1 MSRGPHCGLCTSPLV
16 SAFVL
21 ERAKSRNRGRY
32 LGFPIT
38 ALLGFPQC
46 MFQRCH
52 VPMGCIWT
60 EWPQGC
66 AKHRSR
72 LLEPGCRFLCR
83 QQGWSFSSASA
94 ATGEL
99 YLKLNEPWR
108 GTYLHSK
115 WRWALTLASQI
126 TNLSHPRFKTKKVPD
141 LERYVGGYI
150 YLLVFQPVHIIKLF
164 CTNTR
169 ARHAGADSHI
179 GVDHSCSN
187 DFSKALNKT
196 LAY

>member
-1 MSRGPHCGLCTSPLV
+1 MGLWRIVSWELIYMWYLLMSCMWNTCELLNHHRCEIGDTNTNLINTNPKLLVSRGPHRGLCTSPLV

-66 AKHRSR
+66 GKHRSR

-83 QQGWSFSSASA
+83 QQGDSSSFPGAF
-94 ATGEL
+94 L
-99 YLKLNEPWR
+99 LQVLQ
-108 GTYLHSK
+108 
-115 WRWALTLASQI
+115 LANY
-126 TNLSHPRFKTKKVPD
+126 T
-141 LERYVGGYI
+141 
-150 YLLVFQPVHIIKLF
+150 
-164 CTNTR
+164 
-169 ARHAGADSHI
+169 
-179 GVDHSCSN
+179 
-187 DFSKALNKT
+187 
-196 LAY
+196 